1 MSSRSPLALTFSDCC
16 KKNSLVKVVRKEG
29 QEGETLQIYVEYDQ

>member
-16 KKNSLVKVVRKEG
+16 KKNIVRKEG
-29 QEGETLQIYVEYDQ
+29 QEGETLQIYGVYGQ